1 MELTRKV
8 RSIQED
14 KEIELRHKRR
24 FFAPDN
30 TERNPSEGYKS
41 KMEARSSRS
50 AREDIDITAR
60 RSERF
65 RLRIR
70 KRRSYEDGSSSGSGE
85 QADKSS
91 TSGAGLWNPRS
102 IFPEVLSKRDDKRSM
117 GGNSLNSLIAALKAI
132 SSLTPEESDTT
143 GKDTDI
149 SGSGVL
155 VAPEMDKE
163 DYKLPN
169 FFQMEG
175 VSGSGENP
183 EEALQKINEA
193 TQNELSGEV
202 ENKNT
207 KEMKSD
213 HKTGQTLYKRELQS
227 SLLADEL
234 IAAIENEKKYVDT
247 DGDEQASNSVSAQQD
262 RGDKDEESADA
273 PSTKERTQGGSE
285 ETTAPDFPETPK
297 AMRSLTDALL
307 PDSFYRVRRSS
318 QENFFL
324 HSDKSLG
331 ENDALNGESLVARFY
346 RDQDGH
352 ADLSE
357 PTDISLASL
366 PSETQDVFN
375 TREHIKPGKHETHY
389 QPSGD
394 LAEPRVVYTRQI
406 RDVPE
411 TIIERPAV
419 YSRSAE
425 ESEMES
431 SYRGEDDDEATLT
444 IHEREIREDGRPN
457 QEALFKVACF
467 QGSYCRCAF

>member
-8 RSIQED
+8 RRLQED

-24 FFAPDN
+24 FFAQYV

-65 RLRIR
+65 GLRIR
-70 KRRSYEDGSSSGSGE
+70 KRSSYEDGSSSGSGE
-85 QADKSS
+85 HLEKSS

-132 SSLTPEESDTT
+132 SSLTPEESDTS

-155 VAPEMDKE
+155 VAPEMNEE
-163 DYKLPN
+163 DDKLPK
-169 FFQMEG
+169 FFQAEG

-207 KEMKSD
+207 REIKSD
-213 HKTGQTLYKRELQS
+213 HKTGQSLNKRELQRG
-227 SLLADEL
+227 LLADEL

-247 DGDEQASNSVSAQQD
+247 DGDKEASNSESAHGH
-262 RGDKDEESADA
+262 GDEDEESADA
-273 PSTKERTQGGSE
+273 RSTKEQTQGGSE
-285 ETTAPDFPETPK
+285 VTTAQDFPGAPK

-307 PDSFYRVRRSS
+307 PVSFYRVRRSS

-324 HSDKSLG
+324 HSDKGLG

-357 PTDISLASL
+357 PIDYSLASL
-366 PSETQDVFN
+366 PSETKDVFN
-375 TREHIKPGKHETHY
+375 TREQIKPEKRETHY
-389 QPSGD
+389 QPPGD

-419 YSRSAE
+419 YSRSVE
-425 ESEMES
+425 ESGMES
-431 SYRGEDDDEATLT
+431 SYGGEDDDEATLT

-457 QEALFKVACF
+457 HKALFKVASF
-467 QGSYCRCAF
+467 